1 MTISA
6 CCAASVDRAR
16 SRLGV
21 LPLLGTPF
29 HASLAAHSPFPGD
42 LRRTSLDLRLSSAA
56 CHDPALADFKVS
68 QLLPL
73 LIATIQPIVRTSA
86 EQDRV
91 FTPEA
96 M

>member
-1 MTISA
+1 M
-6 CCAASVDRAR
+6 
-16 SRLGV
+16 
-21 LPLLGTPF
+21 
-29 HASLAAHSPFPGD
+29 
-42 LRRTSLDLRLSSAA
+42 
-56 CHDPALADFKVS
+56 S

-91 FTPEA
+91 FTLEA

>member
-1 MTISA
+1 
-6 CCAASVDRAR
+6 
-16 SRLGV
+16 V
-21 LPLLGTPF
+21 LQKLPQSITTRGILT
-29 HASLAAHSPFPGD
+29 
-42 LRRTSLDLRLSSAA
+42 RRTSLDLRLSSAA
-56 CHDPALADFKVS
+56 CHGPALADFEMS

-73 LIATIQPIVRTSA
+73 LTATIQPIVCTFA

>member
-1 MTISA
+1 
-6 CCAASVDRAR
+6 
-16 SRLGV
+16 
-21 LPLLGTPF
+21 
-29 HASLAAHSPFPGD
+29 
-42 LRRTSLDLRLSSAA
+42 
-56 CHDPALADFKVS
+56 VS